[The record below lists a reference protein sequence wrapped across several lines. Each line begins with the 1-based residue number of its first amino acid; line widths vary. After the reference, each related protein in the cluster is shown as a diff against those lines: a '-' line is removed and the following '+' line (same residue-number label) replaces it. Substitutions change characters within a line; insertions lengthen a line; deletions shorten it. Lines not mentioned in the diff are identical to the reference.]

1 MQSRTTPEW
10 ARRLVEM
17 DRKRGS
23 ARRHARGSLDSADE
37 REPRVVHGSI
47 AIGMRCSEQI
57 IFQRRLPFE
66 IADRATIVAFVTREI
81 AF

>member
-1 MQSRTTPEW
+1 
-10 ARRLVEM
+10 
-17 DRKRGS
+17 
-23 ARRHARGSLDSADE
+23 
-37 REPRVVHGSI
+37 
-47 AIGMRCSEQI
+47 MRCSEQI